1 MRMESLRLCQRQRW
15 QRLGM
20 RHDRH
25 KMLRQRITRANMCS
39 ARSARVGMSI
49 TARAKR
55 CCACRSGVAG
65 SASRRSGGK
74 SARPSPPNLLV
85 WPSLGIKK
93 APSLPW
99 GGSEGE
105 GLAVAVDE
113 RVAPLT
119 SASKPC
125 LQVSPH
131 TAPQLLS
138 PCHGY
143 VASVP

>member
-1 MRMESLRLCQRQRW
+1 MVGTPLGHGLEAVRLLLPPHRDCFSR
-15 QRLGM
+15 
-20 RHDRH
+20 D
-25 KMLRQRITRANMCS
+25 A
-39 ARSARVGMSI
+39 V
-49 TARAKR
+49 
-55 CCACRSGVAG
+55 RSGAEPEGPAG
-65 SASRRSGGK
+65 G
-74 SARPSPPNLLV
+74 LLF
-85 WPSLGIKK
+85 
-93 APSLPW
+93 
-99 GGSEGE
+99 
-105 GLAVAVDE
+105 VAVDE